1 VGYGLLRGVVGVP
14 ETGGEP
20 GLVTLL
26 ATMLGAGLATG
37 LLAVL
42 VERLCYRPLRHSG
55 RVVALLSALGVSL
68 FLQNLGQQTVGPQ
81 YRKFPPTVA
90 DTRYPRTPVELEA
103 LRPGQRHERD
113 LILVHFRRGP
123 DGRDQQLT
131 DFVAG
136 AGEALQTERLEEARR
151 LAAQST
157 RPAQVYAQSRVGVSS
172 RQIILVLTLAAVSA
186 ALYVLV
192 MHTRFGRAMRAVS
205 VDFDAARLMGVDV
218 DRVIAGTFF
227 IGAFVAGLG
236 GVLAGGMYY
245 ERIDP
250 LMGLMPGLKAFIA
263 AVLGGI
269 GSLPGAVL
277 GAMLLG
283 VSEKMTE
290 AYVSSG
296 LRDALAFGILI
307 AVLLVR
313 PQGLLGES
321 EGEKI

>member
-1 VGYGLLRGVVGVP
+1 
-14 ETGGEP
+14 
-20 GLVTLL
+20 
-26 ATMLGAGLATG
+26 
-37 LLAVL
+37 
-42 VERLCYRPLRHSG
+42 LRHSG
-55 RVVALLSALGVSL
+55 RIVALLAALGVSL

-90 DTRYPRTPVELEA
+90 ENRYPRAPVELA
-103 LRPGQRHERD
+103 TLQPGQTCERD
-113 LILVHFRRGP
+113 LILVYLRRAA

-131 DFVAG
+131 AFVAG
-136 AGEALQTERLEEARR
+136 AGEALDAERLEQARQ

-172 RQIILVLTLAAVSA
+172 RQLILVVTLAVVSA
-186 ALYVLV
+186 LLYVLV

-205 VDFDAARLMGVDV
+205 VDFDAERLMGVDV

-245 ERIDP
+245 ERVDP
-250 LMGLMPGLKAFIA
+250 LMGLMPGLKAFVA

-277 GAMLLG
+277 GAMVLG

-307 AVLLVR
+307 AVLLIR